1 MEELDLLKAQ
11 WKNEKTFQKI
21 PRNELYEMTHKKSS
35 SIVKWILVI
44 SIVEFIFWLALPFL
58 PGEDDS
64 QDAGVK
70 LINSLGANSFL
81 DIMSYISYTLIVA
94 FCIIFYFNYKKI
106 KLTDGSKNLMAN
118 ILRVRKTVMYYI
130 NISLFLIFLRGGVM
144 FYIYFTRDAKMIELF
159 NKAEQNGKLFI
170 MAAVAL
176 VISLLALAILTGIV
190 YLYYKVIYGLLLKKL
205 SHNYNDLKKNDL

>member
-21 PRNELYEMTHKKSS
+21 PRNELYEMSHKKSS

-44 SIVEFIFWLALPFL
+44 SIVEFIFWLTLPL
-58 PGEDDS
+58 LGEDDS

-81 DIMSYISYTLIVA
+81 DIMSYISYALIVI
-94 FCIIFYFNYKKI
+94 FCIIFYLNYKKI

-130 NISLFLIFLRGGVM
+130 NISLFLIVLRCVVM
-144 FYIYFTRDAKMIELF
+144 FCIYFTRDEKMTALF

-170 MAAVAL
+170 MIIVAT
-176 VISLLALAILTGIV
+176 VISLFALAILIGIV
-190 YLYYKVIYGLLLKKL
+190 YLYYKIIYGLLLKKL
-205 SHNYNDLKKNDL
+205 SGNYDDLKKNNL